1 MLTVSALTTSP
12 DEAESINTINAIYD
26 YVRAQRI
33 NVNKYPSILPLIQ
46 SFEGWYQGLEESA
59 KTGVISHVVNLA
71 DVNEAKRRRKQ
82 INDIMGQAI
91 PDDVTPVDAPQ
102 TAPDKPPEAPNY
114 IAQAI
119 GAVAL
124 VGAAYLAYKLIG

>member
-12 DEAESINTINAIYD
+12 DEAEAINSINAIYD
-26 YVRAQRI
+26 YVRAQRV
-33 NVNKYPSILPLIQ
+33 NVPKYPSILPLIQ

-91 PDDVTPVDAPQ
+91 PDNVTPFDAPQ
-102 TAPDKPPEAPNY
+102 TAPDKPPESPNY